1 MDQKLLLHRWILQT
15 LPRNHVLKKEKQ
27 EIKHEIEL
35 GHIEGLTVKDLEEIT
50 ELKLVQIYSDII
62 FEREKHQFEISKQL
76 LDIYTHE
83 GKEDVEEITLP
94 DKFNL

>member
-1 MDQKLLLHRWILQT
+1 MNPTNSSEKSRSQK
-15 LPRNHVLKKEKQ
+15 KKKQ